1 MARKLLVVMFAMVL
15 AFSCAKKKEVTT
27 KVPQK
32 KPAPSARKKAE
43 KPVVKPAI
51 PEKKVVHKKKEFKPE
66 SIYFDFDKATL
77 KPEAKEVLKRL
88 AQWMKENPNVV
99 IRIEGNCDERG
110 TEEYNLALGQR
121 RADSAKNFLISLGID
136 PKRLKTISYGEDNPV
151 CFEHNESCWWRNR
164 RCDFKIIKR

>member
-27 KVPQK
+27 KAPQK
-32 KPAPSARKKAE
+32 PVPPAQRKVEKPMVKPSA
-43 KPVVKPAI
+43 
-51 PEKKVVHKKKEFKPE
+51 PEKQLVQKKKEEFKPE

-77 KPEAKEVLKRL
+77 KPEAKEVLRRL

-121 RADSAKNFLISLGID
+121 RAHSAKNFLISLGID
-136 PKRLKTISYGEDNPV
+136 PSRLKTISYGEENPV